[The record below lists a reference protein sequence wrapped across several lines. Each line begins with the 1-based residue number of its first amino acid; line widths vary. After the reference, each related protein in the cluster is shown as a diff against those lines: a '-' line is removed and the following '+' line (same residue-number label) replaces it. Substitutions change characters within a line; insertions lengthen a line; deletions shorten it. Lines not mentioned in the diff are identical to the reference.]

1 MNILFIHPNMPGQ
14 YKHLAQ
20 AFGKEGGHRIF
31 FITKHKTAEIA
42 GVTRITYAM
51 PKLDAP
57 PPTHR
62 YLATATRG
70 VMQGQQVWRVCHAL
84 REKEQFI
91 PDIVI
96 THPGWGD
103 ALFIKDIFPTAR
115 VLSFFEFYY
124 HVTGA
129 DVGFNEAVSEDD
141 RARVRMKNVTN
152 LINLEQADWG
162 VAPTVWQHSLH
173 PPEFQPKISVL
184 HDGIDTTVCAPNA
197 QASMTLAD
205 GMVLRAGDEVLTYV
219 ARNFEPYRGFP
230 TFMKAAEIV
239 LRERPN
245 LRIVAIGAD
254 DVSYGRKA
262 PDGMTYRQ
270 MLMKEVNL
278 PKDRIHFVGMLP
290 YEDLIRLFQ
299 ISAAHLYLTF
309 PFVLSWSMLEAM
321 SSGVALVA
329 SDTKPVRE
337 VVTHGVNGLLADFF
351 SPSDVAAKITQLLD
365 DPNRN
370 AAMRAAARATVEER
384 FDLRTLLP
392 LHMQLVREVAAG
404 QIPPP
409 VAEKI
414 KAISPLAPYAHARFA
429 P

>member
-1 MNILFIHPNMPGQ
+1 MPGQ
-14 YKHLAQ
+14 YKHLAR

-42 GVTRITYAM
+42 GVTRITYTM

-57 PPTHR
+57 PPSHR

-70 VMQGQQVWRVCHAL
+70 VMQGQQVWRVCHQL
-84 REKEQFI
+84 REKEKFI

-96 THPGWGD
+96 AHPGWGD

-115 VLSFFEFYY
+115 LLSFFEFYY

-129 DVGFNEAVSEDD
+129 DVGFDEAVSEDD

-152 LINLEQADWG
+152 LMNLEQADWG

-173 PPEFQPKISVL
+173 PPVFQPNISVL
-184 HDGIDTTVCAPNA
+184 HDGIDITTCAPDA
-197 QASMTLAD
+197 EATFTLAD
-205 GMVLRAGDEVLTYV
+205 GTVLRVGHEVVTYV

-230 TFMKAAEIV
+230 TFMKAAALL
-239 LRERPN
+239 LRARPN
-245 LRIVAIGAD
+245 LRIIAVGAD
-254 DVSYGRKA
+254 EVSYGRKA

-270 MLMKEVNL
+270 MLTKEVNL
-278 PKDRIHFVGMLP
+278 PSERIHFVGMVP
-290 YEDLIRLFQ
+290 YADLIRLFQ

-321 SSGVALVA
+321 AAGVALVA

-337 VVTHGVNGLLADFF
+337 VVTHGTNGLLADFF
-351 SPSDVAAKITQLLD
+351 SPEDVAAKLSQLLD
-365 DPNRN
+365 VPTRN
-370 AAMRAAARATVEER
+370 ATMRAAARATVVER
-384 FDLRTLLP
+384 FDVNKLLP

-414 KAISPLAPYAHARFA
+414 KAISPLAPYGAAFFS